1 MATVKELV
9 KQYLD
14 KKLLLDL
21 KYGGE
26 HMEKIPYIDEFEKI
40 IKPLDWQ
47 LTLEQAE
54 ALELEN
60 WLGVKEQ
67 LENNNG

>member
-1 MATVKELV
+1 MATAKELV

-26 HMEKIPYIDEFEKI
+26 HMENLSYVDEFEKI
-40 IKPLDWQ
+40 IAPLEWQ
-47 LTLEQAE
+47 LTFEQAE

-60 WLGVKEQ
+60 WVGFKEQ
-67 LENNNG
+67 LEN